1 MDSIIG
7 RKVGMTQVFDK
18 NANQIPVTVL
28 EAGPCPV
35 VQRRT
40 TEKDRYEAVQ
50 LGFADCSGKNL
61 GKAVRTHF
69 EKAKVPPKRI
79 LQEVLLEQGDNHQVG
94 DVVTV
99 SLFQDAA
106 FVDIIGVTKGRGFQ
120 GVVKRHG
127 FAGGDATHGAS
138 KFHRRS
144 GAIGMRNLPG
154 RVLPSMRM
162 AGHMGNVRCTVQNLE
177 VVQVREADNLILV
190 KGAVPGPNGGIV
202 VIRKAVKKKGVKKS

>member
-7 RKVGMTQVFDK
+7 RKIGMTQVFD
-18 NANQIPVTVL
+18 ANQNQVPVTVL

-40 TEKDRYEAVQ
+40 KEKDTYEAVQ

-69 EKAKVPPKRI
+69 EKAKIAPKRV
-79 LQEVLLEQGDNHQVG
+79 LREVRLHEGENPQVG
-94 DVVTV
+94 EIVTV
-99 SLFQDAA
+99 ALFKEIA
-106 FVDIIGVTKGRGFQ
+106 FVDVIGTSKGRGFA
-120 GVVKRHG
+120 GVVKRHH
-127 FAGGDATHGAS
+127 FAGGDASHGAS

-144 GAIGMRNLPG
+144 GSIGMRNFPG
-154 RVLPSMRM
+154 RVLPGKRM
-162 AGHMGNVRCTVQNLE
+162 AGQMGNAQITTQNLE
-177 VVQVREADNLILV
+177 VVQVREAENLILV

-202 VIRKAVKKKGVKKS
+202 VIRKALKKKGVKKS

>member
-7 RKVGMTQVFDK
+7 RKVGMTQVFDA

-40 TEKDRYEAVQ
+40 AEKDRVEAVQ
-50 LGFADCSGKNL
+50 IGFVDCSGKNQ
-61 GKAVRTHF
+61 GKALRTHF
-69 EKAKVPPKRI
+69 EKAKVAPKRV
-79 LQEVLLEQGDNHQVG
+79 LREVRLETGDDFKVG
-94 DVVTV
+94 DTLTV
-99 SLFQDAA
+99 ALFKDSK
-106 FVDIIGVTKGRGFQ
+106 FVDVTGVTKGRGFQ

-127 FAGGDATHGAS
+127 FAGGDSTHGSS

-144 GAIGMRNLPG
+144 GAIGMRNFPG
-154 RVLPSMRM
+154 RVLKGHRM
-162 AGHMGNVRCTVQNLE
+162 GGHMGNTQATASNLE
-177 VVQVREADNLILV
+177 VVQVREQDNLILV

-202 VIRKAVKKKGVKKS
+202 MIRKAVKKKGVKKS